1 MGLFTSI
8 TKIVLLLWL
17 GFMMWAKATPLAEE
31 MTGQDLVNA
40 AKLVFEER
48 EGDNLTVEQK
58 FMSLYALGL

>member
-31 MTGQDLVNA
+31 MTGQELVNA
-40 AKLVFEER
+40 AKLV
-48 EGDNLTVEQK
+48 L
-58 FMSLYALGL
+58 